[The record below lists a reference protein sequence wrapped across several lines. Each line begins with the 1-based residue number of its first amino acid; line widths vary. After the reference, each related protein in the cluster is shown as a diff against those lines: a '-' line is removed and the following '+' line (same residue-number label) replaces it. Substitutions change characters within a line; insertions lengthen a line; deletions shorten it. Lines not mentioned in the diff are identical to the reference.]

1 MPGFRKLAVLGMAAT
16 GLMLGLAASP
26 APAAAR
32 VIPAIQGVTP
42 GGAQA
47 DAAELLLVH
56 DHWRRRH
63 YHRPHHRHY
72 YGPPPRRYYYG
83 PPPRAYY
90 RPPPRYYRPPPPPVY
105 YRPPPP
111 VYYGY

>member
-32 VIPAIQGVTP
+32 VIPAIQGVMP
-42 GGAQA
+42 EGPQA
-47 DAAELLLVH
+47 DGAELLLVH

-63 YHRPHHRHY
+63 YHRPPPRHY
-72 YGPPPRRYYYG
+72 YGPPRRHYYH

-105 YRPPPP
+105 YRPPPG
-111 VYYGY
+111 YYRY